1 MARNNFFIGLLVYI
15 LAMPMLAW
23 GEDCFDPTDERY
35 NVFLSERA
43 TGVSLYDRGKY
54 MEAIPHFEKA
64 YGMCQMDSVLN
75 EYLYFSYKNS
85 LRSMDANRMFY
96 GVPARS
102 VALYGLKP
110 SKPLSSIY
118 AEGGAL
124 FADSKTAW
132 DDSYIYFERYLVGNG
147 GFASVDV
154 ENEVGSVCELN
165 HHVGLTSRT
174 NPVEMKGSNS
184 SYFNL
189 KSKYV
194 GVEYEVS
201 AKFNV
206 SSRWKVMPYARV
218 SHESYDE
225 VRFVL
230 DTMAAASSSGN
241 PFGSWNFPWDM
252 TPGTPQKEEEPN
264 ATSDGNVRNDEGQ
277 ASQESNPVNGGA
289 ENNNG
294 GENPGGNNNY
304 WQGGLGNGGTE
315 NSDGGENPGGSNSYW
330 QGSSDWQG
338 FPDWQ
343 GYGPAK
349 NNPNGGS
356 GEAQGGQTYGADY
369 DNNMY
374 SYYSNYMG
382 WYNPWWSYLYNP
394 YGQYYGNYTY
404 PQYAQQFWQNLSNST
419 YKYSHTSTRH
429 RRMDFLA
436 GCLVS
441 YTYGK
446 HVGTFSASFFKG
458 ETLKTIQTNLSYCL
472 YPFGNL
478 NLYISPKVSYIW
490 RGNDYYPMG
499 ELPGNWIG
507 EVEVGGKLL
516 NRLWGS
522 VSYLHGN
529 LCDSHERESHTFYSL
544 SCETKFR
551 CSARFIYLLNTHC
564 ELMLTYKYLRKESD
578 LFLVDVDGNAG
589 LNVFCQNDNVIAGGI
604 QWNF

>member
-64 YGMCQMDSVLN
+64 YEMCPLDSVLN

-85 LRSMDANRMFY
+85 LRSMDANRMFP

-154 ENEVGSVCELN
+154 GNELGSKCELN
-165 HHVGLTSRT
+165 HHVGITSRT

-225 VRFVL
+225 VRFFL
-230 DTMAAASSSGN
+230 DTADAASTGGN
-241 PFGSWNFPWDM
+241 PFGAWNFPWNL
-252 TPGTPQKEEEPN
+252 TPEVSQREGDPN
-264 ATSDGNVRNDEGQ
+264 NSSSDGIDREEKGQNSVEGD
-277 ASQESNPVNGGA
+277 PTNGGA
-289 ENNNG
+289 VDNG
-294 GENPGGNNNY
+294 RDYPGGNNNY
-304 WQGGLGNGGTE
+304 WQNG
-315 NSDGGENPGGSNSYW
+315 P
-330 QGSSDWQG
+330 DWQG
-338 FPDWQ
+338 FDPGWGNSD
-343 GYGPAK
+343 A
-349 NNPNGGS
+349 NG
-356 GEAQGGQTYGADY
+356 EDPQGGHNHNNYDY
-369 DNNMY
+369 NNMY
-374 SYYSNYMG
+374 NVYNNYVG

-394 YGQYYGNYTY
+394 YGQYYGNYTFPEY
-404 PQYAQQFWQNLSNST
+404 TPQFWQTLSNST
-419 YKYSHTSTRH
+419 YKYSHSSTRH
-429 RRMDFLA
+429 SRMDFLV

-446 HVGTFSASFFKG
+446 HVGAFSTSFFKG
-458 ETLKTIQTNLSYCL
+458 ETLKTIQTNLSYCI

-478 NLYISPKVSYIW
+478 NFYISPKVSYIW
-490 RGNDYYPMG
+490 RGNDYYSMG

-507 EVEVGGKLL
+507 EVEVGGRLL

-551 CSARFIYLLNTHC
+551 CSARFIYLLNAHC
-564 ELMLTYKYLRKESD
+564 ELTLTYKYLRKESN

-589 LNVFCQNDNVIAGGI
+589 LNVFSQNDNVIAGGV

>member
-23 GEDCFDPTDERY
+23 GEDCFGPMDERY
-35 NVFLSERA
+35 NDFLSERA

-64 YGMCQMDSVLN
+64 YEMCPLDSVLN

-85 LRSMDANRMFY
+85 LRSMDANKVFR
-96 GVPARS
+96 GVPAQS
-102 VALYGLKP
+102 VAMYGLKR

-206 SSRWKVMPYARV
+206 SSRWKVMPYARI

-225 VRFVL
+225 VRFFL
-230 DTMAAASSSGN
+230 DTVDAASSSAY
-241 PFGSWNFPWDM
+241 PFGAWNFPWNLNPEITQREDD
-252 TPGTPQKEEEPN
+252 PNGSSNGTNPEEKGQIPAE
-264 ATSDGNVRNDEGQ
+264 GNPTNGWEG
-277 ASQESNPVNGGA
+277 NPTNGWEG
-289 ENNNG
+289 NNG
-294 GENPGGNNNY
+294 RDYPGGSNNY
-304 WQGGLGNGGTE
+304 WQNGPE
-315 NSDGGENPGGSNSYW
+315 
-330 QGSSDWQG
+330 WQG
-338 FPDWQ
+338 FDPGWGNSD
-343 GYGPAK
+343 A
-349 NNPNGGS
+349 NG
-356 GEAQGGQTYGADY
+356 EDPQGGHNHNNYEY
-369 DNNMY
+369 NNMY
-374 SYYSNYMG
+374 NVYNNYVG

-394 YGQYYGNYTY
+394 YGQYYGNYTFPEY
-404 PQYAQQFWQNLSNST
+404 TPQFWQSLSNST
-419 YKYSHTSTRH
+419 YKYSHSSMRH
-429 RRMDFLA
+429 RRMDFLV

-446 HVGTFSASFFKG
+446 HVGSLSASYFKG
-458 ETLKTIQTNLSYCL
+458 ETLKTIQANLSYCI

-529 LCDSHERESHTFYSL
+529 LCDSHELGSHTFYSL

-564 ELMLTYKYLRKESD
+564 QLSLTYKYLRKESN
-578 LFLVDVDGNAG
+578 LFLVDVEGNAG
-589 LNVFCQNDNVIAGGI
+589 LNVFSQNDNVIAGGV

>member
-23 GEDCFDPTDERY
+23 GEECFDPTDESY
-35 NVFLSERA
+35 NDFLSERA
-43 TGVSLYDRGKY
+43 KGVSLYDRGKY

-64 YGMCQMDSVLN
+64 YEMCQMDSVLN

-102 VALYGLKP
+102 VALYGLKRN
-110 SKPLSSIY
+110 KPVSSIY

-154 ENEVGSVCELN
+154 DNELGSFCELN
-165 HHVGLTSRT
+165 HHVGVTSRT

-201 AKFNV
+201 AKFNL
-206 SSRWKVMPYARV
+206 SSRWKVMPYARI

-225 VRFVL
+225 VRFFL
-230 DTMAAASSSGN
+230 DTADAASSGGN
-241 PFGSWNFPWDM
+241 SFGAWNFPWNLNPEI
-252 TPGTPQKEEEPN
+252 TQKEDDPNGSSNGTTPEEK
-264 ATSDGNVRNDEGQ
+264 GQ
-277 ASQESNPVNGGA
+277 NPVEWDPANGGVW
-289 ENNNG
+289 NNG
-294 GENPGGNNNY
+294 GEIPGDNNNNNNNNNNYYNNNNNNY
-304 WQGGLGNGGTE
+304 WQNGSE
-315 NSDGGENPGGSNSYW
+315 
-330 QGSSDWQG
+330 WQG
-338 FPDWQ
+338 FD
-343 GYGPAK
+343 PATNEGK
-349 NNPNGGS
+349 ENTKGDEP
-356 GEAQGGQTYGADY
+356 QGGQNHNYDY
-369 DNNMY
+369 NGFYNN
-374 SYYSNYMG
+374 YSNYVG

-394 YGQYYGNYTY
+394 YGQYYGNYTFPEY
-404 PQYAQQFWQNLSNST
+404 TQQFWQTLSNST
-419 YKYSHTSTRH
+419 YKYSHSSTRH
-429 RRMDFLA
+429 SRMDFLV

-446 HVGTFSASFFKG
+446 HVGAFSASFFKG
-458 ETLKTIQTNLSYCL
+458 ETLKTIQTNLSYCF

-478 NLYISPKVSYIW
+478 NFYISPKVSYIW
-490 RGNDYYPMG
+490 RGNDYYPIG

-529 LCDSHERESHTFYSL
+529 LCDSHELGSHTFYSL

-564 ELMLTYKYLRKESD
+564 QLSLTYKYLRKESN
-578 LFLVDVDGNAG
+578 LFLVDVEGNAG
-589 LNVFCQNDNVIAGGI
+589 LNVFSQNDNVIAGGV

>member
-1 MARNNFFIGLLVYI
+1 MQ
-15 LAMPMLAW
+15 AW

-35 NVFLSERA
+35 NDFLSERA
-43 TGVSLYDRGKY
+43 KGVSLYDRGKY

-64 YGMCQMDSVLN
+64 YEMCQLDSVLN

-102 VALYGLKP
+102 VALYGLKRN
-110 SKPLSSIY
+110 KPVSSIY

-154 ENEVGSVCELN
+154 ENELGSVCELN
-165 HHVGLTSRT
+165 HHVGITSRT

-206 SSRWKVMPYARV
+206 SSRWKVMPYGRV
-218 SHESYDE
+218 SRESYDE

-230 DTMAAASSSGN
+230 DTVAASSSGEY
-241 PFGSWNFPWDM
+241 PFGSWNFPWNL
-252 TPGTPQKEEEPN
+252 TPDDLQRDDNQGGSASEGGSPDEKGQIPQGGDPGNGT
-264 ATSDGNVRNDEGQ
+264 SGD
-277 ASQESNPVNGGA
+277 NGV
-289 ENNNG
+289 ED
-294 GENPGGNNNY
+294 PGGNNNY
-304 WQGGLGNGGTE
+304 WQNNG
-315 NSDGGENPGGSNSYW
+315 
-330 QGSSDWQG
+330 SDWQG
-338 FPDWQ
+338 FDPS
-343 GYGPAK
+343 K
-349 NNPNGGS
+349 NNNNNGGGESQS
-356 GEAQGGQTYGADY
+356 GQNHGYDY
-369 DNNMY
+369 NNMY
-374 SYYSNYMG
+374 NNHSNYVG

-394 YGQYYGNYTY
+394 YGQYYGNFTY
-404 PQYAQQFWQNLSNST
+404 PQYTQQFWQNISNST
-419 YKYSHTSTRH
+419 YKYSHSSTRH
-429 RRMDFLA
+429 SRMDFLL

-446 HVGTFSASFFKG
+446 HVGALSASYFKG
-458 ETLKTIQTNLSYCL
+458 ETLKTIQTNLSYCV

-478 NLYISPKVSYIW
+478 NFYISPKVSYIW

-507 EVEVGGKLL
+507 EVEVGGKLM

-522 VSYLHGN
+522 LSYLHGN
-529 LCDSHERESHTFYSL
+529 LCDSHERASHTFYSL

-551 CSARFIYLLNTHC
+551 CSARFIYLLNARC
-564 ELMLTYKYLRKESD
+564 ELMLTYKYLRKESN

-589 LNVFCQNDNVIAGGI
+589 LNVFSQNDNVIAGGV